1 LGLREDQPP
10 ATTVALTYTS
20 WSYHQVDEVFS
31 MTKTTETSTPDSKTA
46 DLNKLAQNFSKII
59 EQSQRVLQEYLKRQ
73 ERNDQIPL
81 LDPAIIG
88 KSFQELFEKLLKDPD
103 KLIQAQVEFWK
114 NALDLWQAASKRMLG
129 RETQPVITPS
139 PGDKRFK
146 DEQWAENAVFDFI
159 KQSYLLAAESLQKLV
174 RNVEGL
180 DDKTARKVQ
189 FYTRQFV
196 DAMAPTN
203 FVHTNPT
210 VLKATLDS
218 GGDNLVKGLQNMLED
233 LERGRGQLQIKMT
246 DLKAFKPG
254 ENIAVT
260 PGKVIFQNELL
271 QLIQYDPSTP
281 TVHQRPFLFVSPWI
295 NKFYIMDMRPKNSMV
310 KWMVDQGFTVFM
322 TSWVNPDERLA
333 HKKFE
338 DYMLSIVEAMDAIEQ
353 ATGEREINTAGYC
366 LGGTILLSTLAYL
379 AAKKDKRVKSAICFA
394 CMTDFSEPG
403 ELEVFID
410 EELIALLE
418 KQMGERGYL
427 DGSQMAGVFSMLR
440 ANDLIWYFV
449 VNNYLMGNDPYPFD
463 LLYWNSDSTRMP
475 RDMHSFYV
483 RNMYQKNLLREPGG
497 ITLADVPIDLRKIKT
512 PVCFLSAYEDHIAP
526 WTSTYA
532 GTQLVGGPVKFVLS
546 GSGHIAGVIN
556 PASSDKYGFWLN
568 PNTPPNPDDW
578 FKDAV
583 QQEGSWW
590 PDWLAWLQP
599 NAGPHVPARTPGD
612 GKLKPIEDAPGSY
625 VKMRYDD
632 R

>member
-1 LGLREDQPP
+1 M
-10 ATTVALTYTS
+10 AAS
-20 WSYHQVDEVFS
+20 SA
-31 MTKTTETSTPDSKTA
+31 PDSKNT
-46 DLNKLAQNFSKII
+46 DFNKLAQNFSKII
-59 EQSQRVLQEYLKRQ
+59 EQSQRVLQEFLKRQ
-73 ERNDQIPL
+73 EGGDQLPIM
-81 LDPAIIG
+81 DPAIIS
-88 KSFQELFEKLLKDPD
+88 KSFQELFDKLLKNPD
-103 KLIQAQVEFWK
+103 QLIDAQVNFWK
-114 NALDLWQAASKRMLG
+114 NYLDLWQATSQRMQGKESKPLI
-129 RETQPVITPS
+129 EPL

-146 DEQWAENAVFDFI
+146 DGQWAENAVFDFI
-159 KQSYLLAAESLQKLV
+159 KQSYLLAADSLQGLV
-174 RNVEGL
+174 RKVEGL

-203 FVHTNPT
+203 FVLTNPT
-210 VLKATLDS
+210 VLQTTLDS
-218 GGDNLVKGLQNMLED
+218 GGDNLVKGLQNLLAD
-233 LERGRGQLQIKMT
+233 VERGRGQLQIRMT

-260 PGKVIFQNELL
+260 PGKVVFQNELM
-271 QLIQYDPSTP
+271 QLIQYNPSTP

-366 LGGTILLSTLAYL
+366 LGGTILLTTLAYL
-379 AAKKDKRVKSAICFA
+379 AAKKDPRVKSAICFA

-410 EELIALLE
+410 EELITLLE

-449 VNNYLMGNDPYPFD
+449 VNNYLLGKDPYPFD

-497 ITLADVPIDLRKIKT
+497 ITLAGVPINLRKIKT
-512 PVCFLSAYEDHIAP
+512 PVYFLSAFEDHIAP

-568 PNTPPNPDDW
+568 PNTPPDPGGW

-583 QQEGSWW
+583 KQDGSWW

-599 NAGPHVPARTPGD
+599 YAGPHIPARTPGD
-612 GKLKPIEDAPGSY
+612 GTLQPIEDAPGSY
-625 VKMRYDD
+625 VKMRYDQSTGG
-632 R
+632 

>member
-1 LGLREDQPP
+1 MTQSA
-10 ATTVALTYTS
+10 ATP
-20 WSYHQVDEVFS
+20 
-31 MTKTTETSTPDSKTA
+31 TPNPNTA
-46 DLNKLAQNFSKII
+46 DLNKLAQSFSKII
-59 EQSQRVLQEYLKRQ
+59 EQSQRVLQEHLKRQ
-73 ERNDQIPL
+73 ERNDQIPMI
-81 LDPAIIG
+81 DPAIIG
-88 KSFQELFEKLLKDPD
+88 KSFQEFFDKLLINPEKL
-103 KLIQAQVEFWK
+103 IEAQVNFWK
-114 NALDLWQAASKRMLG
+114 NYLDLWQSASQRMLG
-129 RETQPVITPS
+129 HEVEPAIKPP
-139 PGDKRFK
+139 PGDKRFA
-146 DEQWAENAVFDFI
+146 DQQWAENAVFDFI
-159 KQSYLLAAESLQKLV
+159 KQSYLLAADSVQGLV
-174 RNVEGL
+174 RKVDGL
-180 DDKTARKVQ
+180 EDKTARRVQ

-218 GGDNLVKGLQNMLED
+218 GGDNLVRGLQNLLED

-246 DLKAFKPG
+246 DLKAFQPG

-281 TVHQRPFLFVSPWI
+281 TVYRRPFLFVSPWI

-322 TSWVNPDERLA
+322 TSWINPDMRLA

-338 DYMLSIVEAMDAIEQ
+338 DYMLSIVEGMDAIEK
-353 ATGEREINTAGYC
+353 ATGVREINAAGYC
-366 LGGTILLSTLAYL
+366 LGGTILLTTLAYL
-379 AAKKDKRVKSAICFA
+379 AAKKDKRVQSAICFA

-410 EELIALLE
+410 EELIASLE

-449 VNNYLMGNDPYPFD
+449 VNNYLLGKDPYPFD

-497 ITLADVPIDLRKIKT
+497 ITLAGVPIDLRKIKM

-526 WTSTYA
+526 WKSTYA

-568 PNTPPNPDDW
+568 PKTPSSPDDW
-578 FKDAV
+578 FKEAV
-583 QQEGSWW
+583 KQDGSWW
-590 PDWLAWLQP
+590 PDWLAWLTP
-599 NAGPHVPARTPGD
+599 HAGPRVPARAPGD
-612 GKLKPIEDAPGSY
+612 GGLKPIDDAPGSF
-625 VKMRYDD
+625 VKMRYDSP
-632 R
+632 

>member
-1 LGLREDQPP
+1 MTQP
-10 ATTVALTYTS
+10 TTTP
-20 WSYHQVDEVFS
+20 
-31 MTKTTETSTPDSKTA
+31 TPDAKTA

-59 EQSQRVLQEYLKRQ
+59 EQSQRVLQEFLKRQ
-73 ERNDQIPL
+73 ERGDPISL
-81 LDPAIIG
+81 VDPAIIG
-88 KSFQELFEKLLKDPD
+88 KSFQELLEKLLKDPD

-114 NALDLWQAASKRMLG
+114 NALDLWQATSKRMLG
-129 RETQPVITPS
+129 HETRPVIEPPS
-139 PGDKRFK
+139 GDKRFK
-146 DEQWAENAVFDFI
+146 DQQWAENAVFDFI
-159 KQSYLLAAESLQKLV
+159 KQSYLLAADSLQGLV

-180 DDKTARKVQ
+180 DDKAARKVQ

-218 GGDNLVKGLQNMLED
+218 GGDNLVRGLQNLLED

-271 QLIQYDPSTP
+271 QLIQYEPSTP
-281 TVHQRPFLFVSPWI
+281 TVYRRPFLFVSPWI

-322 TSWVNPDERLA
+322 TSWINPDERLA
-333 HKKFE
+333 HKKFD
-338 DYMLSIVEAMDAIEQ
+338 DYMLSIVEGMDAIER
-353 ATGEREINTAGYC
+353 ATGEREINAAGYC

-379 AAKKDKRVKSAICFA
+379 AAKKDQRVKSAICFA

-410 EELIALLE
+410 EELIGLLE

-449 VNNYLMGNDPYPFD
+449 VNNYLLGNDPYPFD

-497 ITLADVPIDLRKIKT
+497 ITLAGVPIDLRKIEA
-512 PVCFLSAYEDHIAP
+512 PVCFLSAFEDHIAP
-526 WTSTYA
+526 WKSTYA

-568 PNTPPNPDDW
+568 PNTPPDPDDW
-578 FKDAV
+578 FKDAA
-583 QQEGSWW
+583 QQQGSWW

-599 NAGPHVPARTPGD
+599 NAGPQVPARSPGD
-612 GKLKPIEDAPGSY
+612 GQLKPIEDAPGSY
-625 VKMRYDD
+625 VKMRYDT

>member
-1 LGLREDQPP
+1 MTQPTP
-10 ATTVALTYTS
+10 APDAQTT
-20 WSYHQVDEVFS
+20 
-31 MTKTTETSTPDSKTA
+31 

-81 LDPAIIG
+81 IDPTIIG
-88 KSFQELFEKLLKDPD
+88 KSFQEFFDQLLKNPEKL
-103 KLIQAQVEFWK
+103 IETEVNFWK
-114 NALDLWQAASKRMLG
+114 NTLDLWQSASKRMLG
-129 RETQPVITPS
+129 HKVQPVITPP
-139 PGDKRFK
+139 PGDKRFA
-146 DEQWAENAVFDFI
+146 DAQWAENAVFDFI
-159 KQSYLLAAESLQKLV
+159 KQSYLLAADSVQGLARK
-174 RNVEGL
+174 VEGL
-180 DDKTARKVQ
+180 DDKTARRVQ

-218 GGDNLVKGLQNMLED
+218 SGDNLVKGLQNLLGD

-281 TVHQRPFLFVSPWI
+281 TVYQRPFLFVSPWI
-295 NKFYIMDMRPKNSMV
+295 NKYYIMDMRPKNSMV

-322 TSWVNPDERLA
+322 TSWINPDERLA

-338 DYMLSIVEAMDAIEQ
+338 DYMLSIVAGMDAIEQ
-353 ATGEREINTAGYC
+353 ATGEREINAAGYC
-366 LGGTILLSTLAYL
+366 LGGTILLITMAYL
-379 AAKKDKRVKSAICFA
+379 AAQKDQRVQSAICFA

-410 EELIALLE
+410 EELITLLE

-449 VNNYLMGNDPYPFD
+449 VNNYLLGKDPYPFD

-483 RNMYQKNLLREPGG
+483 RNMYQKNLLRESGG
-497 ITLADVPIDLRKIKT
+497 ITLAGVPIDLGKIKA
-512 PVCFLSAYEDHIAP
+512 PICFLSAYEDHIAP
-526 WTSTYA
+526 WKSTYA

-568 PNTPPNPDDW
+568 SKVPPNPDDW

-590 PDWLAWLQP
+590 PDWLTWLQP
-599 NAGPHVPARTPGD
+599 YAGPQVPARIPGD
-612 GKLKPIEDAPGSY
+612 GQLEPIEEAPGSY
-625 VKMRYDD
+625 VKMRYD
-632 R
+632 

>member
-1 LGLREDQPP
+1 MTQPTP
-10 ATTVALTYTS
+10 APDAQTT
-20 WSYHQVDEVFS
+20 
-31 MTKTTETSTPDSKTA
+31 

-81 LDPAIIG
+81 IDPTIIG
-88 KSFQELFEKLLKDPD
+88 KSFQEFFDQLLKNPEKL
-103 KLIQAQVEFWK
+103 IEAQVNFWK
-114 NALDLWQAASKRMLG
+114 NTLDLWQSASKRMLG
-129 RETQPVITPS
+129 HKVQPVITPP
-139 PGDKRFK
+139 PGDKRFA
-146 DEQWAENAVFDFI
+146 DAQWAENAVFDFI
-159 KQSYLLAAESLQKLV
+159 KQSYLLAADSVQGLAHK
-174 RNVEGL
+174 VEGL
-180 DDKTARKVQ
+180 DDKTARRVQ

-218 GGDNLVKGLQNMLED
+218 SGDNLVKGLQNLLGD

-281 TVHQRPFLFVSPWI
+281 TVYQRPFLFVSPWI
-295 NKFYIMDMRPKNSMV
+295 NKYYIMDMRPKNSMV

-322 TSWVNPDERLA
+322 TSWINPDERLA

-338 DYMLSIVEAMDAIEQ
+338 DYMLSIVAGMDAIEQ
-353 ATGEREINTAGYC
+353 ATGEREINAAGYC
-366 LGGTILLSTLAYL
+366 LGGTILLITMAYL
-379 AAKKDKRVKSAICFA
+379 AAQKDQRVQSAICFA

-410 EELIALLE
+410 EELITLLE

-449 VNNYLMGNDPYPFD
+449 VNNYLLGKDPYPFD

-483 RNMYQKNLLREPGG
+483 RNMYQKNLLRESGG
-497 ITLADVPIDLRKIKT
+497 ITLAGVPIDLGKIKA
-512 PVCFLSAYEDHIAP
+512 PICFLSAYEDHIAP
-526 WTSTYA
+526 WKSTYA

-568 PNTPPNPDDW
+568 SKVPPSPDDW

-590 PDWLAWLQP
+590 PDWLTWLQP
-599 NAGPHVPARTPGD
+599 YAGPQVPARIPGD
-612 GKLKPIEDAPGSY
+612 GQLEPIEDAPGSY
-625 VKMRYDD
+625 VKMRYDQ
-632 R
+632 

>member
-1 LGLREDQPP
+1 MAE
-10 ATTVALTYTS
+10 TTKAS
-20 WSYHQVDEVFS
+20 APDA
-31 MTKTTETSTPDSKTA
+31 KTAA

-88 KSFQELFEKLLKDPD
+88 KSFQEFFDKLLKNPE
-103 KLIQAQVEFWK
+103 KLIEAQVSFWK
-114 NALDLWQAASKRMLG
+114 NYLDLWQSASTRMLG
-129 RETQPVITPS
+129 HEVQPVIKPP
-139 PGDKRFK
+139 PGDKRFA

-159 KQSYLLAAESLQKLV
+159 KQSYLLAADSVQGLV
-174 RNVEGL
+174 RQVEGM

-210 VLKATLDS
+210 VLRATLDS

-246 DLKAFKPG
+246 DLKAFTPG

-260 PGKVIFQNELL
+260 PGKVVFQNELM
-271 QLIQYDPSTP
+271 QLVQYNPSTP
-281 TVHQRPFLFVSPWI
+281 TVYQKPFLFVSPWI

-322 TSWVNPDERLA
+322 TSWINPDEQLA

-366 LGGTILLSTLAYL
+366 LGGTILLTTLAYL
-379 AAKKDKRVKSAICFA
+379 AAKKDKRVQSAICFA

-410 EELIALLE
+410 EELITLLE

-440 ANDLIWYFV
+440 ANDLIWFFV
-449 VNNYLMGNDPYPFD
+449 VNNYLLGKDPYPFD

-497 ITLADVPIDLRKIKT
+497 ITLAGVPIDFRKIKT

-526 WTSTYA
+526 WKSTYA

-568 PNTPPNPDDW
+568 PKTPPNPDDW

-583 QQEGSWW
+583 KQSGSWW
-590 PDWLAWLQP
+590 PDWLAWLTP
-599 NAGPHVPARTPGD
+599 HAGPQVPARTPGD

-625 VKMRYDD
+625 VKMRYDQ
-632 R
+632 

>member
-1 LGLREDQPP
+1 MAQ
-10 ATTVALTYTS
+10 
-20 WSYHQVDEVFS
+20 
-31 MTKTTETSTPDSKTA
+31 STPKPTPETTKSAPDAKAA

-73 ERNDQIPL
+73 ERGDQMSL
-81 LDPAIIG
+81 VDPAAVG
-88 KSFQELFEKLLKDPD
+88 KSFQELFDNLLKNPD

-114 NALDLWQAASKRMLG
+114 NTLDLWQSTSKRMLG
-129 RETQPVITPS
+129 QDVQPVIQPS

-159 KQSYLLAAESLQKLV
+159 KQSYLLAADSVQGLARQS
-174 RNVEGL
+174 EGL
-180 DDKTARKVQ
+180 DDKTARKAQ

-210 VLKATLDS
+210 VLKATFDS
-218 GGDNLVKGLQNMLED
+218 GGENLVKGLQNMLED

-246 DLKAFKPG
+246 DLKAFTPG

-260 PGKVIFQNELL
+260 PGKVVFQNELM

-322 TSWVNPDERLA
+322 TSWINPDERLA
-333 HKKFE
+333 HKTFE
-338 DYMLSIVEAMDAIEQ
+338 DYMLSLVEAMDAIEQ
-353 ATGEREINTAGYC
+353 ATGERELNTAGYC
-366 LGGTILLSTLAYL
+366 LGGTLLLSTLAWL
-379 AAKKDKRVKSAICFA
+379 AAQQDQRVQSAICFA

-410 EELIALLE
+410 EELITLLE

-427 DGSQMAGVFSMLR
+427 DGSQMAGVFSMMR
-440 ANDLIWYFV
+440 ANDLIWNFV
-449 VNNYLMGNDPYPFD
+449 VNNYLLGKDPYPFD

-483 RNMYQKNLLREPGG
+483 RNMYQKNRLREPGG
-497 ITLADVPIDLRKIKT
+497 LTLAGVPIDLRQIKT
-512 PVCFLSAYEDHIAP
+512 PVCFLSAFEDHIAP

-568 PNTPPNPDDW
+568 PNTPPKPDDW

-583 QQEGSWW
+583 KQEGSWW

-599 NAGPHVPARTPGD
+599 HAGPQVPARAPGD
-612 GKLKPIEDAPGSY
+612 GKLKPVEDAPGSY
-625 VKMRYDD
+625 VKMRYDQ
-632 R
+632 

>member
-1 LGLREDQPP
+1 MAKPTAPSDP
-10 ATTVALTYTS
+10 ATKA
-20 WSYHQVDEVFS
+20 
-31 MTKTTETSTPDSKTA
+31 P
-46 DLNKLAQNFSKII
+46 DLNKLAQNLSKVI

-73 ERNDQIPL
+73 ERGDSMSLI
-81 LDPAIIG
+81 DPAIVG
-88 KSFQELFEKLLKDPD
+88 KSFQDLFEKLLKDPD
-103 KLIQAQVEFWK
+103 KLIQAQVGFWK
-114 NALDLWQAASKRMLG
+114 NYLDLWQAASERMLG
-129 RETQPVITPS
+129 HEVQPVITPP

-159 KQSYLLAAESLQKLV
+159 KQSYLLAADSVQGLV
-174 RNVEGL
+174 RKVEGL

-203 FVHTNPT
+203 FVLTNPT
-210 VLKATLDS
+210 VLQATLDS
-218 GGDNLVKGLQNMLED
+218 GGDNLVRGLQNMLED

-246 DLKAFKPG
+246 DLDAFKLG

-260 PGKVIFQNELL
+260 PGKVIFQNELM

-281 TVHQRPFLFVSPWI
+281 TVYQRPFLFVSPWI
-295 NKFYIMDMRPKNSMV
+295 NKYYIMDMRPKNSMV

-333 HKKFE
+333 HKKFD
-338 DYMLSIVEAMDAIEQ
+338 DYMLSVVEAMDAIEQ

-366 LGGTILLSTLAYL
+366 LGGTILLTTLAYL
-379 AAKKDKRVKSAICFA
+379 AARKDKRVKSAICFA

-410 EELIALLE
+410 EELITLLE

-449 VNNYLMGNDPYPFD
+449 VNNYLLGKDPYPFD

-497 ITLADVPIDLRKIKT
+497 ITLAGVPIDLRKIKT
-512 PVCFLSAYEDHIAP
+512 PVCFLSAFEDHIAP
-526 WTSTYA
+526 WKSTYA

-568 PNTPPNPDDW
+568 PETPPNPDDW
-578 FKDAV
+578 FQGAV
-583 QQEGSWW
+583 KQDGSWW

-599 NAGPHVPARTPGD
+599 HAGPQVPARMPGD
-612 GKLKPIEDAPGSY
+612 GKLKPVEDAPGSY
-625 VKMRYDD
+625 VKMRYD

>member
-1 LGLREDQPP
+1 M
-10 ATTVALTYTS
+10 TTPTAS
-20 WSYHQVDEVFS
+20 PS
-31 MTKTTETSTPDSKTA
+31 PDSKKP
-46 DLNKLAQNFSKII
+46 DYNKLAQNFSKII
-59 EQSQRVLQEYLKRQ
+59 EQSQRVLQEFLKRQ
-73 ERNDQIPL
+73 KSGDQLPIM
-81 LDPAIIG
+81 DPAIIS
-88 KSFQELFEKLLKDPD
+88 KSFQELFDKLLKNPEQ
-103 KLIQAQVEFWK
+103 LIEAQVNFWK
-114 NALDLWQAASKRMLG
+114 NYLDLWQATSQRMQGKESKPLI
-129 RETQPVITPS
+129 EPP

-146 DEQWAENAVFDFI
+146 DAQWAENAVFDFI
-159 KQSYLLAAESLQKLV
+159 KQSYLLAADNLQGLV
-174 RNVEGL
+174 RKVEGL

-203 FVHTNPT
+203 FVLTNPT
-210 VLKATLDS
+210 VLQTTLDS
-218 GGDNLVKGLQNMLED
+218 GGDNLVKGLQNLLED

-271 QLIQYDPSTP
+271 QLVQYNPSTP

-379 AAKKDKRVKSAICFA
+379 AAKKDQRVKSAICFA

-410 EELIALLE
+410 EELITLLE
-418 KQMGERGYL
+418 KQMGDRGYL

-497 ITLADVPIDLRKIKT
+497 ITLAGVPIDLRQIKT

-568 PNTPPNPDDW
+568 SNTPPNPDDW

-590 PDWLAWLQP
+590 PDWLTWLQP
-599 NAGPHVPARTPGD
+599 HAGPQVPARTPGD
-612 GKLKPIEDAPGSY
+612 GKLQPIEDAPGSY
-625 VKMRYDD
+625 VKMRYDQ
-632 R
+632 

>member
-1 LGLREDQPP
+1 M
-10 ATTVALTYTS
+10 AAS
-20 WSYHQVDEVFS
+20 SA
-31 MTKTTETSTPDSKTA
+31 PDSKNT
-46 DLNKLAQNFSKII
+46 DFNKLAQNFSKII
-59 EQSQRVLQEYLKRQ
+59 EQSQRVLQEFLKRQ
-73 ERNDQIPL
+73 EGGDQLPIM
-81 LDPAIIG
+81 DPAIIS
-88 KSFQELFEKLLKDPD
+88 KSFQELFDKLLKNPD
-103 KLIQAQVEFWK
+103 QLIAAQVNFWK
-114 NALDLWQAASKRMLG
+114 NYLDLWQATAQRMQGKESKPLI
-129 RETQPVITPS
+129 EPP

-146 DEQWAENAVFDFI
+146 DEKWAENAVFDFI
-159 KQSYLLAAESLQKLV
+159 KQSYLLAADSLQGLV
-174 RNVEGL
+174 HKVEGL

-203 FVHTNPT
+203 FVLTNPT
-210 VLKATLDS
+210 VLQTTLDS
-218 GGDNLVKGLQNMLED
+218 GGDNLVKGLQNLLAD
-233 LERGRGQLQIKMT
+233 VERGRGQLQIKMT

-260 PGKVIFQNELL
+260 PGKVIFQNELM
-271 QLIQYDPSTP
+271 QLVQYNPSTP
-281 TVHQRPFLFVSPWI
+281 AVHQRPFLFVSPWI

-366 LGGTILLSTLAYL
+366 LGGTILLTTLAYL
-379 AAKKDKRVKSAICFA
+379 AAKKDPRVKSAICFA

-410 EELIALLE
+410 EELITLLE

-449 VNNYLMGNDPYPFD
+449 VNNYLLGKDPYPFD

-497 ITLADVPIDLRKIKT
+497 ITLAGVPINLRKIKT
-512 PVCFLSAYEDHIAP
+512 PVYFLSAFEDHIAP

-568 PNTPPNPDDW
+568 PNTPPDPGGW

-583 QQEGSWW
+583 KQDGSWW

-599 NAGPHVPARTPGD
+599 YAGPHIPARTPGD
-612 GKLKPIEDAPGSY
+612 GTLQPIEDAPGSY
-625 VKMRYDD
+625 VKMRYDQSTGG
-632 R
+632 

>member
-1 LGLREDQPP
+1 MSPSTAP
-10 ATTVALTYTS
+10 
-20 WSYHQVDEVFS
+20 
-31 MTKTTETSTPDSKTA
+31 STPDLKTA
-46 DLNKLAQNFSKII
+46 DPNKLAQNLSKII

-73 ERNDQIPL
+73 ERGDQISL
-81 LDPAIIG
+81 IDPAIIG
-88 KSFQELFEKLLKDPD
+88 KSFQELFQQLLKDPD
-103 KLIQAQVEFWK
+103 KLIKAQVEFWK
-114 NALDLWQAASKRMLG
+114 NYLDLWQAASQRLAG
-129 RETQPVITPS
+129 HETQPVIEPP

-146 DEQWAENAVFDFI
+146 DQQWAENVVFDFI
-159 KQSYLLAAESLQKLV
+159 KQSYLLSADSLQGLV
-174 RNVEGL
+174 QSVEGL

-203 FVHTNPT
+203 FVLTNPT
-210 VLKATLDS
+210 VLQATLDS
-218 GGDNLVKGLQNMLED
+218 GGDNLVKGLQNVLTD
-233 LERGRGQLQIKMT
+233 LERGRGQLQITMT
-246 DLKAFKPG
+246 DLNAFTPG
-254 ENIAVT
+254 ENVAVT
-260 PGKVIFQNELL
+260 PGKIIYQSELL
-271 QLIQYDPSTP
+271 QLIQYNPSTP
-281 TVHQRPFLFVSPWI
+281 TVCQRPFLFVSPWI

-322 TSWVNPDERLA
+322 TSWINPDERLA
-333 HKKFE
+333 HKTFD
-338 DYMLSIVEAMDAIEQ
+338 DYMLACVEAMDAIEQ
-353 ATGEREINTAGYC
+353 ATGDREINAAGYC
-366 LGGTILLSTLAYL
+366 LGGTLLLSTLAWL

-410 EELIALLE
+410 EELITLLE

-449 VNNYLMGNDPYPFD
+449 VNNYLLGNDPYPFD

-483 RNMYQKNLLREPGG
+483 RNMYQKNLLRQPGG
-497 ITLADVPIDLRKIKT
+497 ITLAGVPIDLRKIKT

-526 WTSTYA
+526 WKSTYA

-556 PASSDKYGFWLN
+556 PASSDKYGYWLN
-568 PNTPPNPDDW
+568 PNNSPNPDDW
-578 FKDAV
+578 FKGAV
-583 QQEGSWW
+583 KQEGSWW

-599 NAGPHVPARTPGD
+599 HTGPQVPARTPGD
-612 GKLKPIEDAPGSY
+612 GKLKPVEDAPGSY
-625 VKMRYDD
+625 VKMRYDQ
-632 R
+632 

>member
-1 LGLREDQPP
+1 MAKPTAPSDP
-10 ATTVALTYTS
+10 ATKA
-20 WSYHQVDEVFS
+20 
-31 MTKTTETSTPDSKTA
+31 P
-46 DLNKLAQNFSKII
+46 DLNKLAQNLSKVI

-73 ERNDQIPL
+73 ERGDSMSLI
-81 LDPAIIG
+81 DPAIVG
-88 KSFQELFEKLLKDPD
+88 KSFQDLFEKLLKDPD
-103 KLIQAQVEFWK
+103 KLIQAQVGFWK
-114 NALDLWQAASKRMLG
+114 NYLDLWQAASKRMLG
-129 RETQPVITPS
+129 HEVQPVITPP

-159 KQSYLLAAESLQKLV
+159 KQSYLLAADSVQGLV
-174 RNVEGL
+174 RKVEGL

-203 FVHTNPT
+203 FVLTNPT
-210 VLKATLDS
+210 VLQATLDS
-218 GGDNLVKGLQNMLED
+218 GGDNLVRGLQNMLED
-233 LERGRGQLQIKMT
+233 LERGGGQLQIKMT
-246 DLKAFKPG
+246 DLDAFKPG

-260 PGKVIFQNELL
+260 PGKVIFQNELM

-281 TVHQRPFLFVSPWI
+281 TVYQRPFLFVSPWI
-295 NKFYIMDMRPKNSMV
+295 NKYYIMDMRPKNSMV

-333 HKKFE
+333 HKKFD
-338 DYMLSIVEAMDAIEQ
+338 DYMLSVVEAMDAIEQ

-366 LGGTILLSTLAYL
+366 LGGTILLTTLAYL
-379 AAKKDKRVKSAICFA
+379 AARKDKRVKSAICFA

-410 EELIALLE
+410 EELITLLE

-449 VNNYLMGNDPYPFD
+449 VNNYLLGKDPYPFD

-497 ITLADVPIDLRKIKT
+497 ITLAGVPIDLRKIKT
-512 PVCFLSAYEDHIAP
+512 PVCFLSAFEDHIAP
-526 WTSTYA
+526 WKSTYA

-568 PNTPPNPDDW
+568 PETPPNPDDW
-578 FKDAV
+578 FQGAV
-583 QQEGSWW
+583 KQDGSWW

-599 NAGPHVPARTPGD
+599 HAGPQVPARTPGD
-612 GKLKPIEDAPGSY
+612 GKLKPVEDAPGSY
-625 VKMRYDD
+625 VKMRYD

>member
-1 LGLREDQPP
+1 MTQPTP
-10 ATTVALTYTS
+10 APDAQTT
-20 WSYHQVDEVFS
+20 
-31 MTKTTETSTPDSKTA
+31 

-81 LDPAIIG
+81 IDPTIIG
-88 KSFQELFEKLLKDPD
+88 KSFQEFFDQLLKNPEKL
-103 KLIQAQVEFWK
+103 IEAQVNFWK
-114 NALDLWQAASKRMLG
+114 NTLDLWQSASKRMLG
-129 RETQPVITPS
+129 HKVQPIITPP
-139 PGDKRFK
+139 PGDKRFA
-146 DEQWAENAVFDFI
+146 DAQWAENAVFDFI
-159 KQSYLLAAESLQKLV
+159 KQSYLLAADSVQGLARK
-174 RNVEGL
+174 VEGL
-180 DDKTARKVQ
+180 DDKTARRVQ

-196 DAMAPTN
+196 DAIAPTN

-218 GGDNLVKGLQNMLED
+218 SGDNLVKGLQNLLGD

-254 ENIAVT
+254 KNIAVT

-281 TVHQRPFLFVSPWI
+281 TVYQRPFLFVSPWI
-295 NKFYIMDMRPKNSMV
+295 NKYYIMDMRPKNSMV

-322 TSWVNPDERLA
+322 TSWINPDERLA

-338 DYMLSIVEAMDAIEQ
+338 DYMLSIVAGMDAIEQ
-353 ATGEREINTAGYC
+353 ATGEREINAAGYC
-366 LGGTILLSTLAYL
+366 LGGTILLITMAYL
-379 AAKKDKRVKSAICFA
+379 AAQKDQRVQSAICFA

-410 EELIALLE
+410 EELITLLE

-449 VNNYLMGNDPYPFD
+449 VNNYLLGKDPYPFD

-483 RNMYQKNLLREPGG
+483 RNMYQKNLLRESGG
-497 ITLADVPIDLRKIKT
+497 ITLAGVPIDLGKIKA
-512 PVCFLSAYEDHIAP
+512 PICFLSAYEDHIAP
-526 WTSTYA
+526 WKSTYA

-568 PNTPPNPDDW
+568 SKVPPNPDDW

-590 PDWLAWLQP
+590 PDWLTWLQP
-599 NAGPHVPARTPGD
+599 YAGPQVPARIPGD
-612 GKLKPIEDAPGSY
+612 GQLEPIEDAPGSY
-625 VKMRYDD
+625 VKMRYDQ
-632 R
+632 

>member
-1 LGLREDQPP
+1 MSPSTAP
-10 ATTVALTYTS
+10 
-20 WSYHQVDEVFS
+20 
-31 MTKTTETSTPDSKTA
+31 STPDLKTA
-46 DLNKLAQNFSKII
+46 DPNKLAQNLSKII

-73 ERNDQIPL
+73 ERGDQISL
-81 LDPAIIG
+81 IDPAIIG
-88 KSFQELFEKLLKDPD
+88 KSFQELFQQLLKDPD
-103 KLIQAQVEFWK
+103 KLIKAQVEFWK
-114 NALDLWQAASKRMLG
+114 NYLDLWQAASQRLAG
-129 RETQPVITPS
+129 HETQPVIEPP

-146 DEQWAENAVFDFI
+146 DQQWAENVVFDFI
-159 KQSYLLAAESLQKLV
+159 KQSYLLSADSLQGLV
-174 RNVEGL
+174 QSVEGL

-203 FVHTNPT
+203 FVLTNPT
-210 VLKATLDS
+210 VLQATLDS
-218 GGDNLVKGLQNMLED
+218 GGDNLVKGLQNVLTD
-233 LERGRGQLQIKMT
+233 LERGRGQLQITMT
-246 DLKAFKPG
+246 DLNAFTPG
-254 ENIAVT
+254 ENVAVT
-260 PGKVIFQNELL
+260 PGKVIYQSELL
-271 QLIQYDPSTP
+271 QLIQYNPSTP
-281 TVHQRPFLFVSPWI
+281 TVCQRPFLFVSPWI

-322 TSWVNPDERLA
+322 TSWINPDERLA
-333 HKKFE
+333 HKTFD
-338 DYMLSIVEAMDAIEQ
+338 DYMLACVEAMDAIEQ
-353 ATGEREINTAGYC
+353 ATGEREINAAGYC
-366 LGGTILLSTLAYL
+366 LGGTLLLSTLAWL

-410 EELIALLE
+410 EELITLLE

-449 VNNYLMGNDPYPFD
+449 VNNYLLGNDPYPFD

-483 RNMYQKNLLREPGG
+483 RNMYQKNLLRQPGG
-497 ITLADVPIDLRKIKT
+497 ITLAGVPIDLRKIKT

-526 WTSTYA
+526 WKSTYA

-556 PASSDKYGFWLN
+556 PASSDKYGYWLN
-568 PNTPPNPDDW
+568 PNNSPNPDDW
-578 FKDAV
+578 FKGAV
-583 QQEGSWW
+583 KQEGSWW

-599 NAGPHVPARTPGD
+599 HTGPQVPARTPGD
-612 GKLKPIEDAPGSY
+612 GKLKPVEDAPGSY
-625 VKMRYDD
+625 VKMRYDQ
-632 R
+632 

>member
-1 LGLREDQPP
+1 M
-10 ATTVALTYTS
+10 AKSTTTAPDTKAAP
-20 WSYHQVDEVFS
+20 D
-31 MTKTTETSTPDSKTA
+31 TKTTSDTKAAPDTKTTPDAKAAPNIKAA
-46 DLNKLAQNFSKII
+46 DLNKFTENFSKIV
-59 EQSQRVLQEYLKRQ
+59 EQSKQALQEFLKGR
-73 ERNDQIPL
+73 ESGDHIPL
-81 LDPAIIG
+81 MNPTVIS
-88 KSFQELFEKLLKDPD
+88 KSFQQLFDQMLKNPEQ
-103 KLIQAQVEFWK
+103 LIQAQTSLWKSYVE
-114 NALDLWQAASKRMLG
+114 LWQATSDRLQGKEGKTLI
-129 RETQPVITPS
+129 EPQ

-146 DEQWAENAVFDFI
+146 DEKWAENAIFDFI
-159 KQSYLLAAESLQKLV
+159 KQSYLLAADSLQGLV
-174 RNVEGL
+174 SGVEGL
-180 DDKTARKVQ
+180 DAKTARKVQ

-203 FVHTNPT
+203 FVLTNPT
-210 VLKATLDS
+210 VLQATLDTS
-218 GGDNLVKGLQNMLED
+218 GDNLVKGLQNLLAD
-233 LERGRGQLQIKMT
+233 LGRGRGQLQITMT
-246 DLKAFKPG
+246 DPKAFTPG
-254 ENIAVT
+254 KNIAVT

-295 NKFYIMDMRPKNSMV
+295 NKYYIMDMRPKNSMI
-310 KWMVDQGFTVFM
+310 KWMVDQGFTVFV
-322 TSWVNPDERLA
+322 TSWVNPDEQLA

-338 DYMLSIVEAMDAIEQ
+338 DYMLSVVEAMDAIEQ
-353 ATGEREINTAGYC
+353 ATGQREINAAGYC
-366 LGGTILLSTLAYL
+366 LGGTLLLSTMAYL
-379 AAKKDKRVKSAICFA
+379 AAKEDQRVQSAICFA
-394 CMTDFSEPG
+394 CMTDFSDPG

-410 EELIALLE
+410 EELITLLE

-449 VNNYLMGNDPYPFD
+449 VNNYLLGNDPYPFD

-483 RNMYQKNLLREPGG
+483 RNMYQHNRLREPGG
-497 ITLADVPIDLRKIKT
+497 ITLAGVPIDLGKIKA
-512 PVCFLSAYEDHIAP
+512 PVCFLSAFEDHIAP
-526 WTSTYA
+526 WKSTYA

-568 PNTPPNPDDW
+568 PNTPPDPDDW

-583 QQEGSWW
+583 RHPGSWW
-590 PDWLAWLQP
+590 PNWLEWLKP
-599 NAGPHVPARTPGD
+599 NAGPQVPARKPGD

-625 VKMRYDD
+625 VKMRYDH
-632 R
+632 

>member
-1 LGLREDQPP
+1 MTQPTP
-10 ATTVALTYTS
+10 APDAQTT
-20 WSYHQVDEVFS
+20 
-31 MTKTTETSTPDSKTA
+31 

-81 LDPAIIG
+81 IDPTIIG
-88 KSFQELFEKLLKDPD
+88 KSFQEFFDQLLKNPEKL
-103 KLIQAQVEFWK
+103 IEAQVNFWK
-114 NALDLWQAASKRMLG
+114 NTLDLWQSASKRMLG
-129 RETQPVITPS
+129 HKVQPIITPP
-139 PGDKRFK
+139 PGDKRFA
-146 DEQWAENAVFDFI
+146 DAQWAENAVFDFI
-159 KQSYLLAAESLQKLV
+159 KQSYLLAADSVQGLAHK
-174 RNVEGL
+174 VEGL
-180 DDKTARKVQ
+180 DDKTARRVQ

-218 GGDNLVKGLQNMLED
+218 SGDNLVKGLQNLLGD

-281 TVHQRPFLFVSPWI
+281 TVYQRPFLFVSPWI
-295 NKFYIMDMRPKNSMV
+295 NKYYIMDMRPKNSMV

-322 TSWVNPDERLA
+322 TSWINPDERLA

-338 DYMLSIVEAMDAIEQ
+338 DYMLSIVAGMDAIEQ
-353 ATGEREINTAGYC
+353 ATGEREINAAGYC
-366 LGGTILLSTLAYL
+366 LGGTILLITMAYL
-379 AAKKDKRVKSAICFA
+379 AAQKDQRVQSAICFA

-410 EELIALLE
+410 EELITLLE

-449 VNNYLMGNDPYPFD
+449 VNNYLLGKDPYPFD

-483 RNMYQKNLLREPGG
+483 RNMYQKNLLRESGG
-497 ITLADVPIDLRKIKT
+497 ITLAGVPIDLGKIKA
-512 PVCFLSAYEDHIAP
+512 PICFLSAYEDHIAP
-526 WTSTYA
+526 WKSTYA

-568 PNTPPNPDDW
+568 SKVPPNPDDW

-590 PDWLAWLQP
+590 PDWLTWLQP
-599 NAGPHVPARTPGD
+599 YAGPQVPARTLGD
-612 GKLKPIEDAPGSY
+612 GQLEPIEDAPGSY
-625 VKMRYDD
+625 VKMRYD
-632 R
+632 

>member
-1 LGLREDQPP
+1 
-10 ATTVALTYTS
+10 
-20 WSYHQVDEVFS
+20 
-31 MTKTTETSTPDSKTA
+31 
-46 DLNKLAQNFSKII
+46 
-59 EQSQRVLQEYLKRQ
+59 
-73 ERNDQIPL
+73 
-81 LDPAIIG
+81 
-88 KSFQELFEKLLKDPD
+88 
-103 KLIQAQVEFWK
+103 
-114 NALDLWQAASKRMLG
+114 SKRMLG
-129 RETQPVITPS
+129 HKVQPVITPP
-139 PGDKRFK
+139 PGDKRFA
-146 DEQWAENAVFDFI
+146 DAQWAENAVFDFI
-159 KQSYLLAAESLQKLV
+159 KQSYLLAADSVQGLARK
-174 RNVEGL
+174 VEGL
-180 DDKTARKVQ
+180 DDKTARRVQ

-218 GGDNLVKGLQNMLED
+218 SGDNLVKGLQNLLGD

-281 TVHQRPFLFVSPWI
+281 TVYQRPFLFVSPWI
-295 NKFYIMDMRPKNSMV
+295 NKYYIMDMRPKNSMV

-322 TSWVNPDERLA
+322 TSWINPDERLA

-338 DYMLSIVEAMDAIEQ
+338 DYMLSIVAGMDAIEQ
-353 ATGEREINTAGYC
+353 ATGEREINAAGYC
-366 LGGTILLSTLAYL
+366 LGGTILLITMAYL
-379 AAKKDKRVKSAICFA
+379 AAQKDQRVQSAICFA

-410 EELIALLE
+410 EELITLLE

-449 VNNYLMGNDPYPFD
+449 VNNYLLGKDPYPFD

-483 RNMYQKNLLREPGG
+483 RNMYQKNLLRESGG
-497 ITLADVPIDLRKIKT
+497 ITLAGVPIDLGKIKA
-512 PVCFLSAYEDHIAP
+512 PICFLSAYEDHIAP
-526 WTSTYA
+526 WKSTYA

-556 PASSDKYGFWLN
+556 PASSDKYGLWLN
-568 PNTPPNPDDW
+568 SKVPPSPDDW

-590 PDWLAWLQP
+590 PDWLTWLQP
-599 NAGPHVPARTPGD
+599 YAGPQVPARIPGD
-612 GKLKPIEDAPGSY
+612 GQLEPIEDAPGSY
-625 VKMRYDD
+625 VKMRYD
-632 R
+632 

>member
-1 LGLREDQPP
+1 MTQSA
-10 ATTVALTYTS
+10 ATP
-20 WSYHQVDEVFS
+20 
-31 MTKTTETSTPDSKTA
+31 TPNPNTA

-59 EQSQRVLQEYLKRQ
+59 EQSQRVLQEHLKRQ

-81 LDPAIIG
+81 IDPAIIG
-88 KSFQELFEKLLKDPD
+88 KSFQEFFDKLLKNPE
-103 KLIQAQVEFWK
+103 KLIEAQVNFWK
-114 NALDLWQAASKRMLG
+114 NYLDLWQSASQRMLG
-129 RETQPVITPS
+129 HEVEPAIKPP
-139 PGDKRFK
+139 PGDKRFA
-146 DEQWAENAVFDFI
+146 DQQWAENAVFDFI
-159 KQSYLLAAESLQKLV
+159 KQSYLLAADSVQ
-174 RNVEGL
+174 GL
-180 DDKTARKVQ
+180 ARKVDGLEDKTARRVQ

-218 GGDNLVKGLQNMLED
+218 GGDNLVRGLQNLLDD

-246 DLKAFKPG
+246 DLKAFQPG

-281 TVHQRPFLFVSPWI
+281 TVYRRPFLFVSPWI

-322 TSWVNPDERLA
+322 TSWINPDERLA

-338 DYMLSIVEAMDAIEQ
+338 DYMLSIVQGMDAIEK
-353 ATGEREINTAGYC
+353 ATGVREINAAGYC
-366 LGGTILLSTLAYL
+366 LGGTILLTTLAYL
-379 AAKKDKRVKSAICFA
+379 AANKDKRVQSAICFA

-410 EELIALLE
+410 EELIASLE

-449 VNNYLMGNDPYPFD
+449 VNNYLLGKDPYPFD

-497 ITLADVPIDLRKIKT
+497 ITLAGVPIDLRKIKA

-526 WTSTYA
+526 WKSTYA

-568 PNTPPNPDDW
+568 PKTPSSPDDW
-578 FKDAV
+578 FKEAV
-583 QQEGSWW
+583 KQDGSWW
-590 PDWLAWLQP
+590 PDWLAWLTP
-599 NAGPHVPARTPGD
+599 HAGPQVPARAPGD
-612 GKLKPIEDAPGSY
+612 GELKPIEDAPGSY
-625 VKMRYDD
+625 VKMRYDSP
-632 R
+632 

>member
-1 LGLREDQPP
+1 M
-10 ATTVALTYTS
+10 AAS
-20 WSYHQVDEVFS
+20 SA
-31 MTKTTETSTPDSKTA
+31 PDSKNT
-46 DLNKLAQNFSKII
+46 DFNKLAQNFSKII
-59 EQSQRVLQEYLKRQ
+59 EQSQRVLQEFLKRQ
-73 ERNDQIPL
+73 EGGDQLPIM
-81 LDPAIIG
+81 DPAIIS
-88 KSFQELFEKLLKDPD
+88 KSFQELFDKLLKNPD
-103 KLIQAQVEFWK
+103 QLIDAQVNFWK
-114 NALDLWQAASKRMLG
+114 NYLDLWQATSQRMQGKESKPLI
-129 RETQPVITPS
+129 EPL

-146 DEQWAENAVFDFI
+146 DGQWAENAVFDFI
-159 KQSYLLAAESLQKLV
+159 KQSYLLAADSLQGLV
-174 RNVEGL
+174 RKVEGL

-203 FVHTNPT
+203 FVATNPT
-210 VLKATLDS
+210 VLQATLDS
-218 GGDNLVKGLQNMLED
+218 GGNNLVKGLQNLLED
-233 LERGRGQLQIKMT
+233 VERGRGQLQIKMT

-260 PGKVIFQNELL
+260 PGKVIFQNELM
-271 QLIQYDPSTP
+271 QLIQYNPSTP
-281 TVHQRPFLFVSPWI
+281 AVHQRPFLFVSPWI

-366 LGGTILLSTLAYL
+366 LGGTILLTTLAYL
-379 AAKKDKRVKSAICFA
+379 AAKKDPRVKSAICFA

-410 EELIALLE
+410 EELITLLE

-449 VNNYLMGNDPYPFD
+449 VNNYLLGKDPYPFD

-497 ITLADVPIDLRKIKT
+497 ITLAGVPINLRKIKT
-512 PVCFLSAYEDHIAP
+512 PVYFLSAFEDHIAP

-568 PNTPPNPDDW
+568 PNTPPDPGGW

-583 QQEGSWW
+583 KQDGSWW

-599 NAGPHVPARTPGD
+599 YAGPHIPARTPGD
-612 GKLKPIEDAPGSY
+612 GTLQPIEDAPGSY
-625 VKMRYDD
+625 VKMRYDQSTGG
-632 R
+632 

>member
-1 LGLREDQPP
+1 MTQPTP
-10 ATTVALTYTS
+10 APDAQTT
-20 WSYHQVDEVFS
+20 
-31 MTKTTETSTPDSKTA
+31 

-81 LDPAIIG
+81 IDPTIIG
-88 KSFQELFEKLLKDPD
+88 KSFQEFFDQLLKNPEKL
-103 KLIQAQVEFWK
+103 IEAQVNFWK
-114 NALDLWQAASKRMLG
+114 NTLDLWQSASKRMLG
-129 RETQPVITPS
+129 HKVQPIITPP
-139 PGDKRFK
+139 PGGKRFA
-146 DEQWAENAVFDFI
+146 DAQWAENAVFDFI
-159 KQSYLLAAESLQKLV
+159 KQSYLLAADSVQGLAHK
-174 RNVEGL
+174 VEGL
-180 DDKTARKVQ
+180 DDKTARRVQ

-218 GGDNLVKGLQNMLED
+218 SGDNLVKGLQNLLGD

-281 TVHQRPFLFVSPWI
+281 TVYQRPFLFVSPWI
-295 NKFYIMDMRPKNSMV
+295 NKYYIMDMRPKNSMV

-322 TSWVNPDERLA
+322 TSWINPDERLA

-338 DYMLSIVEAMDAIEQ
+338 DYMLSIVAGMDAIEQ
-353 ATGEREINTAGYC
+353 ATGEREINAAGYC
-366 LGGTILLSTLAYL
+366 LGGTILLITMAYL
-379 AAKKDKRVKSAICFA
+379 AAQKDQRVQSAICFA

-410 EELIALLE
+410 EELITLLE

-449 VNNYLMGNDPYPFD
+449 VNNYLLGKDPYPFD

-483 RNMYQKNLLREPGG
+483 RNMYQKNLLRESGG
-497 ITLADVPIDLRKIKT
+497 ITLAGVPIDLGKIKA
-512 PVCFLSAYEDHIAP
+512 PICFLSAYEDHIAP
-526 WTSTYA
+526 WKSTYA

-568 PNTPPNPDDW
+568 SKVPPSPDDW

-590 PDWLAWLQP
+590 PDWLTWLQP
-599 NAGPHVPARTPGD
+599 YAGPQVPARIPGD
-612 GKLKPIEDAPGSY
+612 GQLEPIEDAPGSY
-625 VKMRYDD
+625 VKMRYD
-632 R
+632 

>member
-1 LGLREDQPP
+1 MTQPTP
-10 ATTVALTYTS
+10 APDAQTT
-20 WSYHQVDEVFS
+20 
-31 MTKTTETSTPDSKTA
+31 

-81 LDPAIIG
+81 IDPTIIG
-88 KSFQELFEKLLKDPD
+88 KSFQEFFDQLLKNPEKL
-103 KLIQAQVEFWK
+103 IEAQVNFWK
-114 NALDLWQAASKRMLG
+114 NTLDLWQSASKRMLG
-129 RETQPVITPS
+129 HKVQPIITPP
-139 PGDKRFK
+139 PGDKRFA
-146 DEQWAENAVFDFI
+146 DAQWAENAVFDFI
-159 KQSYLLAAESLQKLV
+159 KQSYLLAADSVQGLAHK
-174 RNVEGL
+174 VEGL
-180 DDKTARKVQ
+180 DDKTARRVQ

-218 GGDNLVKGLQNMLED
+218 SGDNLVKGLQNLLGD

-281 TVHQRPFLFVSPWI
+281 TVYQRPFLFVSPWI
-295 NKFYIMDMRPKNSMV
+295 NKYYIMDMRPKNSMV

-322 TSWVNPDERLA
+322 TSWINPDERLA

-338 DYMLSIVEAMDAIEQ
+338 DYMLSIVAGMDAIEQ
-353 ATGEREINTAGYC
+353 ATGEREINAAGYC
-366 LGGTILLSTLAYL
+366 LGGTILLITMAYL
-379 AAKKDKRVKSAICFA
+379 AAQKDQRVQSAICFA

-410 EELIALLE
+410 EELITLLE

-449 VNNYLMGNDPYPFD
+449 VNNYLLGKDPYPFD

-497 ITLADVPIDLRKIKT
+497 ITLAGVPIDLGKIKA
-512 PVCFLSAYEDHIAP
+512 PICFLSAYEDHIAP
-526 WTSTYA
+526 WKSTYA

-556 PASSDKYGFWLN
+556 PASSDKYGLWLN
-568 PNTPPNPDDW
+568 SKVPPSPDDW

-590 PDWLAWLQP
+590 PDWLTWLQP
-599 NAGPHVPARTPGD
+599 YAGPQVPARIPGD
-612 GKLKPIEDAPGSY
+612 GQLEPIEDAPGSY
-625 VKMRYDD
+625 VKMRYD
-632 R
+632 

>member
-1 LGLREDQPP
+1 M
-10 ATTVALTYTS
+10 ATS
-20 WSYHQVDEVFS
+20 
-31 MTKTTETSTPDSKTA
+31 TTTSTPDAKST
-46 DLNKLAQNFSKII
+46 DFNKLAQNLSKIV

-73 ERNDQIPL
+73 EHGDPL
-81 LDPAIIG
+81 PFVDPVLIG
-88 KSFQELFEKLLKDPD
+88 KSFQDLFQHLLKDPD
-103 KLIQAQVEFWK
+103 QLIQAQTEFWK
-114 NALDLWQAASKRMLG
+114 RSLDLWQAASKRMLG
-129 RETQPVITPS
+129 QESPPVIQAS

-146 DEQWAENAVFDFI
+146 DAPWTENVVFDFI
-159 KQSYLLAAESLQKLV
+159 KQSYLLAADSLQGLV
-174 RNVEGL
+174 NQVEGL

-203 FVHTNPT
+203 FVLTNPT
-210 VLKATLDS
+210 VLQATLDS
-218 GGDNLVKGLQNMLED
+218 GGDNLVKGLQNMLAD

-246 DLKAFKPG
+246 DLKAFTPG

-260 PGKVIFQNELL
+260 PGKVVFQNDLL
-271 QLIQYDPSTP
+271 QLIQYAPSTP

-333 HKKFE
+333 NKQFE
-338 DYMLSIVEAMDAIEQ
+338 DYMLSIVAALDAIEQ
-353 ATGEREINTAGYC
+353 ATGEREVNTAGYC
-366 LGGTILLSTLAYL
+366 LGGTLLLSTLAYL
-379 AAKKDKRVKSAICFA
+379 AAQGDQRVQSAICFA
-394 CMTDFSEPG
+394 CMTDFSAPG

-410 EELIALLE
+410 EELITLLE

-449 VNNYLMGNDPYPFD
+449 VNNYLLGNDPYPFD

-497 ITLADVPIDLRKIKT
+497 ITLAGVPIDLGQIKT

-583 QQEGSWW
+583 KQEGSWW
-590 PDWLAWLQP
+590 PDWLEWLKP
-599 NAGPHVPARTPGD
+599 HAGPPIPARTPGD
-612 GKLKPIEDAPGSY
+612 GKLKPIEAAPGSY
-625 VKMRYDD
+625 VKMRYDQ
-632 R
+632 